1 MRSVA
6 RACGF
11 SVLGFGLLF
20 ACGGDEGGDDG
31 GGGGSC
37 VPTAAE
43 CYVSGPSGPGAAC
56 LAKADNTGQA
66 KWQGRFTA
74 LDILG
79 PKSLATPFMQ
89 IQVVDNGIELN
100 QPTCTEIGDGTFTW
114 LFEIDPAAKTLKTG
128 GGLPMTDPKAGS
140 CFVSLPTAALPVGPI
155 EVPITIDQNDTH
167 ITAKDIDVN
176 VPVFRT
182 ATDLTN
188 PIILPLHSVDL
199 DATFTDDSHNC
210 IGSHRFAELEAGNN
224 CRPDEKAVPPERAWN
239 TAGTL
244 DGYITVE
251 EADQVTIDELG
262 GATLCVVLA
271 GGVGTKWNGPEKN
284 CKSSTPWLAGE
295 RPEADWCSTTDSAAT
310 ATCKDA
316 YRLQGKFAAAGT
328 KVTGNCP

>member
-1 MRSVA
+1 MRSLA
-6 RACGF
+6 RACVVSMAGCGF
-11 SVLGFGLLF
+11 LL
-20 ACGGDEGGDDG
+20 ACGGEEGDEG

-89 IQVVDNGIELN
+89 ESVVDNGINLN
-100 QPTCTEIGDGTFTW
+100 QKPCNEFGAGTFTW
-114 LFEIDPAAKTLKTG
+114 LFEIDPVAKTLKTG
-128 GGLPMTDPKAGS
+128 GGLPLTDPKAGG
-140 CFVSLPTAALPVGPI
+140 CFVSLTVGTIEVGPI

-167 ITAKDIDVN
+167 ITAKDINVN
-176 VPVFRT
+176 VPVFAT
-182 ATDLTN
+182 ATNLTN

-210 IGSHRFAELEAGNN
+210 IGSYRGAELDPVNS
-224 CRPDEKAVPPERAWN
+224 CKPDTKAIPPERAWN

-244 DGYITVE
+244 DGYITIV
-251 EADQVTIDELG
+251 EADQVVIDELN

-295 RPEADWCSTTDSAAT
+295 RPEADWCSTTDKPAD

-316 YRLQGKFAAAGT
+316 YHLQGKFAAAGT